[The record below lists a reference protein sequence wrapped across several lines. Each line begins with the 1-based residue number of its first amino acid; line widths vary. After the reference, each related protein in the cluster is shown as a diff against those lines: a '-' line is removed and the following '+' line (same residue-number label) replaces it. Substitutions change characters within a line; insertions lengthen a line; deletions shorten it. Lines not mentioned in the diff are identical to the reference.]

1 MNESR
6 RTLYPEIEPYDSGM
20 LDVGEGHSLYWERVG
35 TPGAK
40 PAVFLHGGPGGGMN
54 AGHRRQWD
62 PARYDVLLF
71 DQRGCGKS
79 LPFAEIE
86 ANDTW
91 RIIADIERLREMCG
105 HAAWQVFG
113 GSWGATLALA
123 YAQKHPERATELVLR
138 GVFLAREKE
147 KRWLYEYGAS
157 EIMAEQWDSF
167 AGLVPEAERG
177 NLVAAY
183 HARLT
188 SEDETVRLAAA
199 REWSLWEG
207 AVATL
212 LPDEAL
218 MASFG
223 DPAKAVPFARIC
235 ARFFLEDFYL
245 EEAQLLRDIARIRQ
259 IPAIIVQG
267 RHDIC
272 TPPISAWELKKAWP
286 EAELWIV
293 PDAGHSA
300 GEPGIVDG
308 LVRATDRFARY
319 DPTPDPARAE
329 PVKAP

>member
-1 MNESR
+1 MSEAR
-6 RTLYPEIEPYDSGM
+6 RTLYPEIEPYESGM
-20 LDVGEGHSLYWERVG
+20 LEVGEGHSLYYERVG

-40 PAVFLHGGPGGGMN
+40 PAVFLHGGPGGGM
-54 AGHRRQWD
+54 APYHRRQWD

-91 RIIADIERLREMCG
+91 RIVSDIEALREMCG
-105 HAAWQVFG
+105 HARWQVFG

-123 YAQKHPERATELVLR
+123 YAQKHPQRVTELILR
-138 GVFLAREKE
+138 GVFLARATE

-157 EIMAEQWDSF
+157 EIMAEQWDAFSGLIP
-167 AGLVPEAERG
+167 AGERG
-177 NLVAAY
+177 NLVEAY
-183 HARLT
+183 YRRLT
-188 SEDETVRLAAA
+188 SDDEATRLAAA

-207 AVATL
+207 SVATL
-212 LPDEAL
+212 LPDPDL
-218 MASFG
+218 IASFA

-235 ARFFLEDFYL
+235 ARFFLDDFYL
-245 EEAQLLRDIARIRQ
+245 EEGQLLADAGRLRT

-272 TPPISAWELKKAWP
+272 TPPASAWALKKAWP

-308 LVRATDRFARY
+308 LVRATDQFADR
-319 DPTPDPARAE
+319 R
-329 PVKAP
+329 